1 MHRPNA
7 LLLVL
12 AFVATSCGPITDAR
26 PASAIS
32 AHGTALAASPA
43 QAPGDLDPTFG
54 AGGKVTTDFFRA
66 KDAALSL
73 ALQPDGKLVV
83 GGVATNSATEN
94 DFALARYN
102 PDGSLDASF
111 GTSGVVTTDFFGN
124 IPRELGASLTDLALK
139 VLLQP
144 DGKIV
149 LSGWAFETATGFHFA
164 LARYN
169 ADGSLDATFG
179 TDGKVVSNFPGKFEG
194 ALSAALQPDGKI
206 VLAGTNGTPVGLG
219 LASDIDFGVARYN
232 GDGSLDMAFGVSGFV
247 RTDFLG
253 NIDEARSVVIQA
265 DGKIVVAGFANHPTG
280 HKFSAFALARYN
292 SNGSLDAGF
301 GVDGKVTTDFFEGD
315 DIASSLTLQP
325 DGKII
330 AVGEAFNPATG
341 TVDWALARYKVDGSL
356 DATFGAGGLVTTD
369 FFGGLDRAR
378 GVSLQ
383 SDGTILVVGT
393 ATNLATGRDFA
404 LARYNSDGS
413 LHTTFGKDG
422 KVTTD
427 FFEGDDVAASLA
439 LRPDGKIV
447 VAGFAT
453 SLVTDLDFALARY
466 LGDR

>member
-111 GTSGVVTTDFFGN
+111 GTSGVVTTDFFGT
-124 IPRELGASLTDLALK
+124 IQRELGASLTDLALK

-206 VLAGTNGTPVGLG
+206 VLVGTNGTPVGLG

-265 DGKIVVAGFANHPTG
+265 DGKIVVAGFA
-280 HKFSAFALARYN
+280 
-292 SNGSLDAGF
+292 
-301 GVDGKVTTDFFEGD
+301 
-315 DIASSLTLQP
+315 
-325 DGKII
+325 
-330 AVGEAFNPATG
+330 
-341 TVDWALARYKVDGSL
+341 
-356 DATFGAGGLVTTD
+356 
-369 FFGGLDRAR
+369 
-378 GVSLQ
+378 
-383 SDGTILVVGT
+383 
-393 ATNLATGRDFA
+393 
-404 LARYNSDGS
+404 
-413 LHTTFGKDG
+413 
-422 KVTTD
+422 
-427 FFEGDDVAASLA
+427 
-439 LRPDGKIV
+439 
-447 VAGFAT
+447 T